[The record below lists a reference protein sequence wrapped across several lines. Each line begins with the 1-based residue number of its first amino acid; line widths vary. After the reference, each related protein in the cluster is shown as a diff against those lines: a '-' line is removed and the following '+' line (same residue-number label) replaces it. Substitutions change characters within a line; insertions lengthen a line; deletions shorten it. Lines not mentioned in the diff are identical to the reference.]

1 MNILKI
7 QTEILKEHI
16 AGTPWVQ
23 WCLIGADLWVT
34 LKGVAMF
41 RIPSEDFYL
50 RLNRGLEK
58 KAQIESFLANAKKAN
73 HRLIPTDDFKSIALV
88 YSGKARKFIGNDDD
102 EFAYV
107 SDGFFKMAVKGEKG
121 GITLWNTKGDS
132 SSAVV
137 VKRDDEI
144 IAVIAALRIK
154 EAKQ

>member
-1 MNILKI
+1 MDILKI

-16 AGTPWVQ
+16 AGTPWIQ
-23 WCLIGADLWVT
+23 WCIMGDDLWVA

-50 RLNRGLEK
+50 RLDPGREK
-58 KAQIESFLANAKKAN
+58 KAQLESFLANAKKAN

-88 YSGKARKFIGNDDD
+88 YSGKARKLLGNDDD

-107 SDGFFKMAVKGEKG
+107 SDGLFKMAVKGEKG
-121 GITLWNTKGDS
+121 GITLWNTKGVS
-132 SSAVV
+132 SSAIV
-137 VKRDDEI
+137 VKRDGEM

-154 EAKQ
+154 EGC